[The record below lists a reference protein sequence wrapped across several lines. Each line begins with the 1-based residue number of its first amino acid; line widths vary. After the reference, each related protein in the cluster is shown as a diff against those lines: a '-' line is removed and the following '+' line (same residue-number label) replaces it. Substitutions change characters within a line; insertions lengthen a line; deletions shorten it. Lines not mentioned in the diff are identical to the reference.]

1 MEGNRIF
8 ITYFLYKSRKTSK
21 GQIPIFVRITYEG
34 NRLNHNTALFIEEKS
49 WDGRKY
55 QVKGNKQEAQEINK
69 NLSILKGRILS
80 IYNDLLERNIP
91 VSIDLIRNKL
101 AGKDI
106 ERKTLLDAVSYH
118 NEQLSKS
125 IGIDHSK
132 GTLTKFKT
140 LEAKLVKFIT
150 TQLNRKDIFLKE
162 LKHEFVVDFEMY
174 LKRSEKISHNP
185 VIKYIQSL
193 KKVINMAITH
203 GWLDNNPFRNFKC
216 SLKTIERGYLSQ
228 EELLNIQHKV
238 IENERLNKVRDIF
251 IFSCFTGLAYA
262 DIKELKYKHL
272 STINNERWII
282 THRQKTNTRTSIP
295 LLPQAVEVLN
305 NYEDMSE
312 LVDANIFP
320 VLSNQKMNAYLK
332 EIGDICKVNKNL
344 TFHLARHTFATTV
357 TLTNGVPI
365 ETVSKMLGHTNL
377 KTTQIYAKVVDTKVS
392 DDMQVLRRKLLGVS
406 KSQINE

>member
-1 MEGNRIF
+1 MEAKRIF

-34 NRLNHNTALFIEEKS
+34 DRLNHNTGLFIEEKS
-49 WDGRKY
+49 WDNKRY

-69 NLSILKGRILS
+69 NLSILKARILS

-91 VSIDLIRNKL
+91 VSIDVIRNKL

-106 ERKTLLDAVSYH
+106 ERKTLLDAVAYH

-174 LKRSEKISHNP
+174 LKRTEKISHNP

-238 IENERLNKVRDIF
+238 IDNERLNKVRDIF

-262 DIKELKYKHL
+262 DIRELKYKHL
-272 STINNERWII
+272 STINDEKWIV

-305 NYEDMSE
+305 KYMERSE
-312 LVDANIFP
+312 LVDAYIFP

-332 EIGDICKVNKNL
+332 EIGDICKVNKIL

-392 DDMQVLRRKLLGVS
+392 DDMQVLRGKLSGTS
-406 KSQINE
+406 KSQFNG